1 MAKPEQATGH
11 KLQQLPGFGT
21 SSPFSQPPKSV
32 HSSNNSASSSPT
44 APNGAQMSSLTTV
57 TGRNI
62 LHERL
67 PGPSSFIAAAAHNNS
82 NNNNSSSSNRM
93 AGPAYNGIPGGGSRR
108 ASGMPPEKTPVG
120 RSGVFG
126 DYGGGD
132 QFYRRHSVDMG
143 VSQHS
148 VPRPRFQQHMPQPL
162 QYSQH
167 QLQYQHQPLHQQ
179 SLQYQQQSQQPPQ
192 HHVISPPT
200 RYGSRAEAASPHPLS
215 FNQTAGNLSPT
226 GSGESGTMD
235 SETHSM
241 TNSRSRSPAEGSLKR
256 SAPDD
261 NDDDSPSPLLD
272 NDDCPHGSGIATS
285 DKPYACDQCELT
297 FSRQHNLKSH
307 ALTHSTERPFSC
319 PICQTPFRRQHD
331 LKRHMKLHTGE
342 KPHTCTNCGRS
353 FARLDALNRHMR
365 AENFHACNQAAKK
378 ARTAVAPKQYVDPRQ
393 KSVAAAFMEQR
404 RASTTIVAGDAGWS
418 HWSHRPSMAADEAML
433 RRMQAQFGVGPG
445 HPQQQQKGKCY
456 GADVASQSSVNPH
469 SLIQQQQQQQRAYM
483 SAGNVPQPPPPPH
496 AKPWSSYNNTN
507 TQPAQSVTATPTPPA
522 SSHLQQRPT
531 SLSARPSRLPNGLLN
546 SPSNLPP
553 PPPPPAGSDHSTS
566 RRFSPERNS
575 GAAWQ
580 GAIPFAPTTATAAV
594 GNSGLGINTGPG
606 GGASSSAVLANSL
619 RQNYISQQVPGTQAP
634 LPPPML
640 TMHTQPL
647 MLPPPTAV
655 GNSSNSSGHGPLA
668 QNIRLPPIEYGLLR
682 RHSLAVT
689 SHLERYRARDATPPL
704 PLVEE
709 STDAVEAAGEDPALD
724 PAVMA
729 KEMADGSRLPPP
741 YHGGQAVSGGYG
753 SGGRSAVQQQPL
765 SQQMALHEE
774 RALPPLRGP
783 GLGLGIAP
791 APLPV
796 SFLNYSPSVRV
807 NNGNSGSSGSISGG
821 GTGLKST
828 LITAV
833 EAAINNDDGMGE
845 GSRSRRGSVYS
856 NAAVVS
862 ANESF
867 MDTRRSSIIALTN
880 PQSEM
885 DVRVENNELKRR
897 LDEME
902 AKYLKEVERLNYV
915 VRGLE
920 AERNALR
927 GGVTEL
933 HRGGGEMMEMS
944 PPVGVHRVSAGAGLQ
959 SNAPLSSV

>member
-1 MAKPEQATGH
+1 
-11 KLQQLPGFGT
+11 
-21 SSPFSQPPKSV
+21 
-32 HSSNNSASSSPT
+32 
-44 APNGAQMSSLTTV
+44 
-57 TGRNI
+57 
-62 LHERL
+62 
-67 PGPSSFIAAAAHNNS
+67 
-82 NNNNSSSSNRM
+82 
-93 AGPAYNGIPGGGSRR
+93 
-108 ASGMPPEKTPVG
+108 MPPEKTPVG

-167 QLQYQHQPLHQQ
+167 QLQHQHQPLHQQ
-179 SLQYQQQSQQPPQ
+179 SLQYQHQPQQPPQ
-192 HHVISPPT
+192 HHVISPPA

-235 SETHSM
+235 SETHSI

-256 SAPDD
+256 SAPED
-261 NDDDSPSPLLD
+261 NDNDSSSP
-272 NDDCPHGSGIATS
+272 
-285 DKPYACDQCELT
+285 
-297 FSRQHNLKSH
+297 
-307 ALTHSTERPFSC
+307 
-319 PICQTPFRRQHD
+319 
-331 LKRHMKLHTGE
+331 
-342 KPHTCTNCGRS
+342 
-353 FARLDALNRHMR
+353 HMR

-393 KSVAAAFMEQR
+393 KSVAATFMEQR
-404 RASTTIVAGDAGWS
+404 RASTTTVAGDAGWS

-445 HPQQQQKGKCY
+445 HPQQQQKGKYY

-469 SLIQQQQQQQRAYM
+469 SLTQQQQHQRAYM
-483 SAGNVPQPPPPPH
+483 SAGNVPQQPPSLH
-496 AKPWSSYNNTN
+496 AKPWSSYNNAN
-507 TQPAQSVTATPTPPA
+507 TQLAQSVTAAPTPPT
-522 SSHLQQRPT
+522 SSQLQQRPT
-531 SLSARPSRLPNGLLN
+531 SLSARPSRLPNSLLN

-553 PPPPPAGSDHSTS
+553 PPPPAGGDHSAG
-566 RRFSPERNS
+566 RRLSPERNS

-580 GAIPFAPTTATAAV
+580 GAIPSAPVTATAAV
-594 GNSGLGINTGPG
+594 GNSGLGINTGLG

-647 MLPPPTAV
+647 MLPPQTAV

-709 STDAVEAAGEDPALD
+709 STDAVEAAEEDPALD

-729 KEMADGSRLPPP
+729 KEMTDGSRLPPP

-753 SGGRSAVQQQPL
+753 SGGRPAVQQQPL

-796 SFLNYSPSVRV
+796 SFLNYSPSVRA
-807 NNGNSGSSGSISGG
+807 NNSNSGSIGSISGG
-821 GTGLKST
+821 GTGLKSA

-833 EAAINNDDGMGE
+833 EAVINNDDGMGA
-845 GSRSRRGSVYS
+845 GNGSRRGSVYS
-856 NAAVVS
+856 SAAAVS
-862 ANESF
+862 ASESF
-867 MDTRRSSIIALTN
+867 VDTRRSSIIALTN

-885 DVRVENNELKRR
+885 DVRVENSELKRR

-902 AKYLKEVERLNYV
+902 A
-915 VRGLE
+915 
-920 AERNALR
+920 
-927 GGVTEL
+927 
-933 HRGGGEMMEMS
+933 
-944 PPVGVHRVSAGAGLQ
+944 
-959 SNAPLSSV
+959 